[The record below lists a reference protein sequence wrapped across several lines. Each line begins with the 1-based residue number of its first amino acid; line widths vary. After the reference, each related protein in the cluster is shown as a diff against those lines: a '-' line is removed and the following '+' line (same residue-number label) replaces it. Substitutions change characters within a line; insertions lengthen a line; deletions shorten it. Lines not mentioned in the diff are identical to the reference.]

1 MRSAA
6 VCAMAIVAGSLA
18 ACSDALVFGD
28 RTSIEV
34 ASVRLNDDV
43 AEPIRVNIGFDRQLV
58 TNAPALGGTVERTDA
73 DGRTKTAASGE
84 AINLFSSFFAEVGP
98 EMIGGEERNLLKV
111 HTRFASGA
119 AAVEIAGE
127 PPVVARVLGLQEVA
141 APTVEL
147 ADLQTALNACLVAT
161 GTADDGPNRIDRMAT
176 DLGLETGLGADD
188 EIAGRILRI
197 ADHSAYEAMARVM
210 QPFCPEVRLP

>member
-1 MRSAA
+1 
-6 VCAMAIVAGSLA
+6 MAIVAGSLA

-58 TNAPALGGTVERTDA
+58 TNAPALGGTVERIE
-73 DGRTKTAASGE
+73 DGRTKTTASGE
-84 AINLFSSFFAEVGP
+84 AINLFSSFLAEVGP

-147 ADLQTALNACLVAT
+147 ADLQTALNACLVAA

-176 DLGLETGLGADD
+176 DLGLESGLGADD

-197 ADHSAYEAMARVM
+197 ADRSAYDAMAGVM